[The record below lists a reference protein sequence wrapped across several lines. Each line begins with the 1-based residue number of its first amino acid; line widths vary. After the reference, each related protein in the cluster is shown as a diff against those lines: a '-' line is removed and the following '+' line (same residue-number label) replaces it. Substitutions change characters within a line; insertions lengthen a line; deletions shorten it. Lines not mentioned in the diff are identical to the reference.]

1 MWYLKDKGFILLCK
15 YQKAIIVNVIITIH
29 LNEILKENSNFF
41 HSTPWCSW
49 YRSTY
54 VQCIVLFPKLLHVCT
69 MVSNTFLMS
78 ILFQNDSI
86 YRFWIYYCHFS
97 WVMAFLYRFL
107 CVIQIP
113 TITDW
118 CMYVLKVSLLGVDSL
133 WGLFRQIGVH
143 SSRFVLFSSFWR
155 L

>member
-15 YQKAIIVNVIITIH
+15 YQKAIIVKVIITIH
-29 LNEILKENSNFF
+29 LNEILKENSNFS

-78 ILFQNDSI
+78 IS
-86 YRFWIYYCHFS
+86 FS
-97 WVMAFLYRFL
+97 RMTQFIDFEF
-107 CVIQIP
+107 
-113 TITDW
+113 TIATSPESW
-118 CMYVLKVSLLGVDSL
+118 PFYIGSYVLFKYLLSPTDVCTGY
-133 WGLFRQIGVH
+133 
-143 SSRFVLFSSFWR
+143 SFWDR
-155 L
+155 LRNFLHKFTWIFLSVH